1 MVKGI
6 QVFKNE
12 HVECDG
18 CTLGKQHTNEFPM
31 NRDKWERDFLEL
43 VHIDV
48 CGAMQIKSLV
58 GSSYFFIFIDD

>member
-1 MVKGI
+1 MI
-6 QVFKNE
+6 DKNK
-12 HVECDG
+12 
-18 CTLGKQHTNEFPM
+18 TY
-31 NRDKWERDFLEL
+31 FLEL